1 MQNPTKK
8 KKRNKRKKRGGN
20 NLIRDVPQIFQSE
33 SRLVMVEEIKGEG
46 SGSGSNLNR
55 SNEEEESF
63 VIAEGSHSS
72 AIIYRCMDKYC
83 NDSQDVLSSE
93 EKMAF
98 EIEMDHSHRTVRK
111 SKVISQTML

>member
-20 NLIRDVPQIFQSE
+20 NLIREVPPIFQSE

-63 VIAEGSHSS
+63 VVAEGSHSS

-98 EIEMDHSHRTVRK
+98 
-111 SKVISQTML
+111 